1 MEDRRHSTETYR
13 APAVEVTAYVPEE
26 GFAVSS
32 TLGGTEGVKTTQL
45 GEQKWTS
52 DWAAGHMGTTEGS
65 ETYSTDNG
73 FSMGGGN

>member
-26 GFAVSS
+26 GFAVSP

-52 DWAAGHMGTTEGS
+52 DWAEGRTIEGS
-65 ETYSTDNG
+65 ETYSTANG
-73 FSMGGGN
+73 FSMGGN